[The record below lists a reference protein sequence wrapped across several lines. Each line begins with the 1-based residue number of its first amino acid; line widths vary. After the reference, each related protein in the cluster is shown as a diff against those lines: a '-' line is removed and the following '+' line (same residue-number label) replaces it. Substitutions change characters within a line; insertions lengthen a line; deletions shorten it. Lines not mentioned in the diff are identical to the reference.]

1 MRVAMTIFVA
11 AAAWM
16 GAAHA
21 QTKPTPAPTAA
32 PGQVVRT
39 ELAAPGGSRSQ
50 TLTHVCTDREDL
62 SLTGSTNKVM
72 LSGACHS
79 LAIRGSGNTIATEQP
94 LDVDVDGNDNA
105 VTWPK
110 VPAEP
115 HLNFVGTGNS
125 AGPQKN

>member
-11 AAAWM
+11 AACI

-21 QTKPTPAPTAA
+21 QTKPGPAPA
-32 PGQVVRT
+32 PVTRT
-39 ELAAPGGSRSQ
+39 ELAAANASNNQ
-50 TLTHVCTDREDL
+50 TLTHVCTEYEDL
-62 SLTGSTNKVM
+62 SLTGSSNKVM
-72 LSGACHS
+72 LTGACHS
-79 LAIRGSGNTIATEQP
+79 LLVRGSGNKIGAERP
-94 LDVDVDGNDNA
+94 LDIDATGNDNA

>member
-11 AAAWM
+11 AAAWA

-21 QTKPTPAPTAA
+21 QTKPVPALA
-32 PGQVVRT
+32 PVAVVRT
-39 ELAAPGGSRSQ
+39 ELAPTNSNSNQ
-50 TLTHVCTDREDL
+50 TLTHVCTDGEDL
-62 SLTGSTNKVM
+62 SLSGSSNRVT

-79 LAIRGSGNTIATEQP
+79 LLISGSGNKIGSEKP
-94 LDVDVDGNDNA
+94 LDVDATGNDNA

-110 VPAEP
+110 VSAEP

>member
-1 MRVAMTIFVA
+1 MRVAMTIFA

-21 QTKPTPAPTAA
+21 QTKPTPAPA
-32 PGQVVRT
+32 PVQVVRT

-62 SLTGSTNKVM
+62 SLTGSTNKVT

-79 LAIRGSGNTIATEQP
+79 LAIRGSGNTITTEQP
-94 LDVDVDGNDNA
+94 LDIDVDGNDNA

-110 VPAEP
+110 VSAEP